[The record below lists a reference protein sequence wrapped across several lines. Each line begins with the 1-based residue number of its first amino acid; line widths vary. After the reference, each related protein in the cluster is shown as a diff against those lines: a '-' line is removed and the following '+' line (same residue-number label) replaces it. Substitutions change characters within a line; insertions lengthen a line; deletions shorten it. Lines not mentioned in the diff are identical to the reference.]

1 MAAGGVT
8 GVFTTT
14 MLPALPGDLVW
25 NIVYGTNSVD
35 LTVEAPVLMLP
46 GDFDGNGIVDMADYV
61 VWRAGLGTT
70 FTQDDYDVWRRILA
84 RQSRA
89 DRAWPIRPAIPG
101 AASETLA
108 FWCILIVCSI
118 RYRKTGW
125 LIAKQMS

>member
-70 FTQDDYDVWRRILA
+70 FTQDDYDVWRAHFGETTAIGPSLA
-84 RQSRA
+84 DKAPQSPSR
-89 DRAWPIRPAIPG
+89 R
-101 AASETLA
+101 
-108 FWCILIVCSI
+108 V
-118 RYRKTGW
+118 
-125 LIAKQMS
+125 